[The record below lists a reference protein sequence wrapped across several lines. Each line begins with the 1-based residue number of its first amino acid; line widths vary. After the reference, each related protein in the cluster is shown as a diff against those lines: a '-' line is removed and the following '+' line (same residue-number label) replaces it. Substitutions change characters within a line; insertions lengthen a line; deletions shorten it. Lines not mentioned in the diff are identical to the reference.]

1 MDESWSEPPV
11 KKVMGRKDEA
21 RLSNQVIWGILPGE
35 GDALDLLGAKTWTSQ
50 VITWLYSQ
58 RCNIGVQTKND
69 IIILKRY
76 RVLWTG

>member
-50 VITWLYSQ
+50 VITWL
-58 RCNIGVQTKND
+58 
-69 IIILKRY
+69 
-76 RVLWTG
+76 